1 MLGLDDYGSDSDT
14 DLPKKS
20 PQLVSSSQPVKKT
33 QRPLK
38 KIAIALPT
46 IKDAPADEPEIE
58 RPTKRQ
64 KTGAGASSLLSMLPT
79 PKQVNPSLPA
89 TQRVLGSGGAKGS
102 AFAFHTQSAA
112 ISPNTAVEDENGFPV
127 AVFPEQDAPEQSAA
141 PLFRPP
147 SLAKGRKNVSVEEP
161 GVTRTTKSS
170 MQKCLPAPVVDFFSL
185 GEVDPPSSLI
195 LPYNLIYRTNP
206 IRC

>member
-20 PQLVSSSQPVKKT
+20 PELVSAAPAKKT
-33 QRPLK
+33 QRPPK

-46 IKDAPADEPEIE
+46 IRDAPADEREDIE

-79 PKQVNPSLPA
+79 PKQANPSLPA
-89 TQRVLGSGGAKGS
+89 TQRILGGGGAKGS
-102 AFAFHTQSAA
+102 SFAFRTQSVA
-112 ISPNTAVEDENGFPV
+112 IPPDTEDEKGLPV
-127 AVFPEQDAPEQSAA
+127 AVVPEHDAEQSTV

-161 GVTRTTKSS
+161 GIIRTTKSS
-170 MQKCLPAPVVDFFSL
+170 MHTSLPAPVVDFFSL
-185 GEVDPPSSLI
+185 GEADSPSSLI
-195 LPYNLIYRTNP
+195 LP
-206 IRC
+206 